1 MVLIT
6 KHGDMLVTDISSAN
20 VFGLDLS
27 STSTA
32 GGQAY
37 KKATDILSN
46 KDRYDFNIISTPG
59 VIDEHP
65 PRCNQPNIE
74 YG

>member
-1 MVLIT
+1 MMVLII
-6 KHGDMLVTDISSAN
+6 KHFRYVGTNITSTN
-20 VFGLDLS
+20 VFGMDLS

-46 KDRYDFNIISTPG
+46 KDRYDFNIILLQ
-59 VIDEHP
+59 E
-65 PRCNQPNIE
+65 
-74 YG
+74 